1 MKRNEET
8 GQTIEQNQII
18 QRNRTVK
25 QNQTTERNQLKEQK
39 QRMEQ
44 KGMTK
49 QKQRM
54 EQKSMKEQKATTKQ
68 KQRMGQKGMIEQNQT
83 IDIRTIEQ
91 NQNADENR
99 KIPQMSPNVFLGKTK
114 IEVTTVGVGTLTVG
128 PFQKNFPVDEG
139 ASILRYALESG
150 IRFLDT
156 AQYYQTYPQ
165 VKLAIKGLSFDPV
178 ICSKSLCKDGPG
190 MKQAIEECRQ
200 ELDRDVIDLFLMHEV
215 RGREDWLKRSAAWE
229 ALLNAREKGLIRAA
243 GISTHHVDAALYGAG
258 QPEMDVL
265 FPLINVQS
273 IGIRNG
279 NGPGTKEEMEAAVKL
294 ASSRGIGVFAMKVFG
309 GGNLVGSFQKAISYI
324 RSIPEIKSM
333 MLGLG
338 TREEVDRAVEVMEGT
353 LNSDYVPSTEKKRMK
368 IDEGDCIGCLSCY
381 RRCPNHAIS
390 INEKGLA
397 RIDDALCLT
406 CGYCAPV
413 CPVMAII
420 YL

>member
-1 MKRNEET
+1 MNRIDET
-8 GQTIEQNQII
+8 RQNQAREQNQ
-18 QRNRTVK
+18 REG
-25 QNQTTERNQLKEQK
+25 QNK
-39 QRMEQ
+39 
-44 KGMTK
+44 
-49 QKQRM
+49 
-54 EQKSMKEQKATTKQ
+54 
-68 KQRMGQKGMIEQNQT
+68 
-83 IDIRTIEQ
+83 
-91 NQNADENR
+91 
-99 KIPQMSPNVFLGKTK
+99 KISHISRNVFLGKRR
-114 IEVTTVGVGTLTVG
+114 IEVTTVGVGSLTVG
-128 PFQKNFPVDEG
+128 PFQKNLPVDEG

-150 IRFLDT
+150 INFLDT

-178 ICSKSLCKDGPG
+178 ICSKSLCTDRRG
-190 MKQAIEECRQ
+190 MEQAIEECRQ
-200 ELDRDVIDLFLMHEV
+200 QLDRDVIDLFLMHEV
-215 RGREDWLKRSAAWE
+215 RGQEDWLKRSAAWE

-243 GISTHHVDAALYGAG
+243 GISTHHVDAALYGAE

-265 FPLINVQS
+265 FPLINLQS

-279 NGPGTKEEMEAAVKL
+279 KNSGTKEEMEAAVKL
-294 ASSRGIGVFAMKVFG
+294 ASSKGIGVFAMKVFG
-309 GGNLVGSFQKAISYI
+309 GGNLVGSFQKAIAYI

-353 LNSDYVPSTEKKRMK
+353 LDSNYVPSTEKKRMK
-368 IDEGDCIGCLSCY
+368 IDEGDCIGCLSCF